1 VACEAARVL
10 IGCSLQLILHV
21 EDRAINDVRY
31 HIAIDRL
38 RALGWAPE
46 VKFDDGLQR
55 TRMYRLLAILLFNKF
70 LQLLTCDLRKQ

>member
-1 VACEAARVL
+1 VL
-10 IGCSLQLILHV
+10 IDCLLQLILHV

-31 HIAIDRL
+31 HISIDRL

-55 TRMYRLLAILLFNKF
+55 TSMCGLVCMLLW
-70 LQLLTCDLRKQ
+70 DW